1 MSDGGTTALQENEAR
16 LREVEGR
23 ADKLKSEK
31 EAVSSEIDKLKNDIS
46 KQQVSLSN
54 FCLQKYKYDSL
65 EFFFLFQ
72 LPIRSPPCEL
82 A

>member
-1 MSDGGTTALQENEAR
+1 MWWIVNSGFFFFKRYVSDGGTTALQENEAR

-46 KQQVSLSN
+46 KQQVSL
-54 FCLQKYKYDSL
+54 
-65 EFFFLFQ
+65 
-72 LPIRSPPCEL
+72 
-82 A
+82 

>member
-1 MSDGGTTALQENEAR
+1 MWGIVNSGFFLRYVSDGDGGTTALQENEAR

-46 KQQVSLSN
+46 KQQVSL
-54 FCLQKYKYDSL
+54 
-65 EFFFLFQ
+65 
-72 LPIRSPPCEL
+72 
-82 A
+82 